1 MSRTIRILSLALV
14 AFIGLAGCY
23 KPAPQPDTTTTRGPL
38 ESLPDRDKSGAEQ
51 PSKVTLLPVPNGGI
65 QPQAVTDAKGML
77 HLIYY
82 KGDAGA
88 GDLFY
93 TRRETGQE
101 RFSDPIR
108 VNSRPGSAI
117 AVGSVRGG
125 QIAIGKGGRI
135 HVAWNDSGKAGGEGV
150 LYARLNDSG
159 TAFEEQR
166 NLLQTTSIMDG
177 GCTVAADD
185 AGNVYVAWHGIKT
198 GDEPGEVRRKVWVA
212 RSVDEGKSFSAE
224 AAAWAKPTGV
234 CPCCSMRAFAAGQG
248 SVNALYRSATD
259 GVDRDIY
266 LLASTDQGKNF
277 QGTLIHNWK
286 VPG

>member
-1 MSRTIRILSLALV
+1 MPRIPRILPLMVV
-14 AFIGLAGCY
+14 AAIGLAGCT
-23 KPAPQPDTTTTRGPL
+23 KPVPKPEATNGGPPQ
-38 ESLPDRDKSGAEQ
+38 SQPDRDMSPVEP
-51 PSKVTLLPVPNGGI
+51 PSKVTVMTVPNGGI
-65 QPQAVTDAKGML
+65 QPQALADAKGTL

-93 TRRETGQE
+93 VRREAGQE
-101 RFSDPIR
+101 RFSDPMR

-117 AVGSVRGG
+117 AAGSVRGG
-125 QIAIGKGGRI
+125 QIAMGKGGRI
-135 HVAWNDSGKAGGEGV
+135 HVAWNDSGKASGEGE

-166 NLLQTTSIMDG
+166 NLLQNSNVMDG

-198 GDEPGEVRRKVWVA
+198 GDEPGEMRRRVWVA
-212 RSVDEGKSFSAE
+212 RSTDKGKTFSE
-224 AAAWAKPTGV
+224 ESAAWAKPTGV

-248 SVNALYRSATD
+248 TVYALYRSATE